1 MKVANATNFI
11 LVLWL
16 IVASR
21 YWITSHCVLPHTL
34 WKGYSS
40 CWYERNEHKP
50 QTNLVLPCFNV
61 SLYCNILYI
70 LKTHRMKQSC
80 ECIFIDR
87 YYTNC
92 IALTNLYHPSINY
105 SISHNINASSRHNN
119 HMVNTCVY
127 NHACFKTLGDVRNVR
142 NLINHNIYTNIYN
155 QFVNTNMHAK
165 SYYHKMNVCNIHMI
179 LPKHVSHSNLFF
191 FYSQFLGGPQL
202 NLWKGI
208 RGKMIRSKAHSKLKY
223 KPIFCFACNRMATST
238 PTLSSRKLFENENV
252 DSINGKR
259 PVLAVVLSSQKKV
272 KGIKPSEIGRAPY
285 WFGFHAMNSIAKAA
299 NMPLIQTP
307 SFTELVKNGV
317 SEFEAHEMVE
327 SCPSFPFVD
336 QKEWPSKRI
345 DGKKGMHF
353 NLTQIPLDVEVG
365 DHGFALDYHI
375 SIHFELEGRELDRDM
390 IIDLTKDRLKSMK
403 IEVGEILGE
412 PIAILCFHGTKR
424 WSGVIKLHLKNPEM
438 DGYGLL
444 RGLRPFILK
453 IGPFKLARG
462 KVCKSFD
469 TIAIASMLSV
479 KITTPSIKGKEWY
492 DLFEEIVGD
501 GFRRGLDF
509 EITNVQKLADA
520 EFAWIKAPSPDEA
533 KRFKAHKLSFFNEM
547 VDVNFA
553 SNEKLSDDDKA
564 RKNALILIARNL
576 NKVKT
581 TMQIEDAI
589 RKCMGERNV
598 LGFYFRLENGK
609 HTGSCNVQCL
619 NSFVY
624 KKFVKKNEKI
634 LGKYAEFTPHPKS
647 LDGINAPSKE
657 ELVRLGF
664 SDVNTA
670 LANTIQALENG
681 PHHNVSNKDLN
692 KMVEAAVKKGTD
704 EIRKEMVSL
713 KGEIVQEAKVYA
725 DHVQAESNKNS
736 KLQIQLLQR
745 QMRITLD
752 AIEAAHPDKSEL
764 ENNMDLTN

>member
-1 MKVANATNFI
+1 MKVAYATYLVI
-11 LVLWL
+11 IMWLVL
-16 IVASR
+16 ATP
-21 YWITSHCVLPHTL
+21 YWIYSHSVNSHTT
-34 WKGYSS
+34 W
-40 CWYERNEHKP
+40 
-50 QTNLVLPCFNV
+50 
-61 SLYCNILYI
+61 
-70 LKTHRMKQSC
+70 
-80 ECIFIDR
+80 EC
-87 YYTNC
+87 
-92 IALTNLYHPSINY
+92 LTNS
-105 SISHNINASSRHNN
+105 
-119 HMVNTCVY
+119 
-127 NHACFKTLGDVRNVR
+127 CFKNTYKNVINPKVWYNNLNVHIINECSIRNNGSVVVTVDACAFSYTCLKCLGDVWNVR
-142 NLINHNIYTNIYN
+142 VVTNHNLYKSTYN
-155 QFVNTNMHAK
+155 QFVNTNMK
-165 SYYHKMNVCNIHMI
+165 IHMNRKRCYHRMNASCTHTSTHMM
-179 LPKHVSHSNLFF
+179 LEHANHFF
-191 FYSQFLGGPQL
+191 FHSQFLGGPQL

-208 RGKMIRSKAHSKLKY
+208 RGKKIRSIPHSKLKY
-223 KPIFCFACNRMATST
+223 KTFVCFAYIRMATIT
-238 PTLSSRKLFENENV
+238 PTSSSRKLFENENI
-252 DSINGKR
+252 DSTSGKR

-272 KGIKPSEIGRAPY
+272 KGIAPTERTRPPY
-285 WFGFHAMNSIAKAA
+285 WLGFQAMNTIAKFA

-307 SFTELVKNGV
+307 SFTELVKKGMCE
-317 SEFEAHEMVE
+317 SEAHEMVE
-327 SCPSFPFVD
+327 SSPSFPFVA
-336 QKEWPSKRI
+336 QEEWPSIRT
-345 DGKKGMHF
+345 DGKEGMHY
-353 NLTQIPLDVEVG
+353 NLTQIPSDVEVG

-375 SIHFELEGRELDRDM
+375 SIHFEIERIELDRDV
-390 IIDLTKDRLKSMK
+390 ILNLTKDRLKTMR
-403 IEVGEILGE
+403 IEVGEVLGE
-412 PIAILCFHGTKR
+412 PIAVLCFHGTKR
-424 WSGVIKLHLKNPEM
+424 WSGIIKLHLKNPEM

-444 RGLRPFILK
+444 CGLRPFILK
-453 IGPFKLARG
+453 LGQFTHAIG

-479 KITTPSIKGKEWY
+479 KVTTPSIKGKEWY
-492 DLFEEIVGD
+492 DLFVEIVGD

-509 EITNVQKLADA
+509 EITNVQKSADA
-520 EFAWIKAPSPDEA
+520 EFAWIKAPSPEEA
-533 KRFKAHKLSFFNEM
+533 KRIKALKLSFFNEI

-553 SNEKLSDDDKA
+553 SNEKLSEDDKA

-581 TMQIEDAI
+581 TMQIEEGI
-589 RKCMGERNV
+589 RKCMGELNV

-634 LGKYAEFTPHPKS
+634 FGKYVEFTPHPKS

-681 PHHNVSNKDLN
+681 PHQNITNKDLN

-704 EIRKEMVSL
+704 EIRKEMVNL

-745 QMRITLD
+745 QMKITLD
-752 AIEAAHPDKSEL
+752 AIEAAHPDISEI